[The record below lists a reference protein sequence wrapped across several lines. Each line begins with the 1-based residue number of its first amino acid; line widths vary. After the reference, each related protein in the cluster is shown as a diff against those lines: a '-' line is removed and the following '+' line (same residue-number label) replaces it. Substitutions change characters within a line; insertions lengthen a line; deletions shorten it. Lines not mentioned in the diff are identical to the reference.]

1 MMMNQDKKINWLDW
15 DDAKNVLFIS
25 AHIYNEQNP
34 KTFYPYSG
42 GTDTNTLRIDEIY
55 PGGILNIP
63 FGFKNNYS
71 YDYRNMF
78 RTKIIPR
85 LYKFKPDI
93 IFVSAGFDGHELE
106 IINQNHMCLQE
117 YDYAWIT
124 EQLQR
129 VANKFSEGRLISV
142 LEGGYN
148 VNKGLIS
155 SFAQSVFTHARFLNL
170 SINTE
175 YYYDVKFTKVKRKRA
190 LENDIKVF
198 KSIKRF
204 DNNPRRSERL
214 RHNEIKE
221 DLSKKK
227 LGDEKDIISN
237 KDDEDDEDNKS
248 KISKQFENN
257 FNDKNIN
264 NYYKNE
270 NDDFNNNNINEKNNN
285 NY

>member
-1 MMMNQDKKINWLDW
+1 M
-15 DDAKNVLFIS
+15 
-25 AHIYNEQNP
+25 
-34 KTFYPYSG
+34 
-42 GTDTNTLRIDEIY
+42 
-55 PGGILNIP
+55 
-63 FGFKNNYS
+63 
-71 YDYRNMF
+71 
-78 RTKIIPR
+78 
-85 LYKFKPDI
+85 
-93 IFVSAGFDGHELE
+93 
-106 IINQNHMCLQE
+106 
-117 YDYAWIT
+117 
-124 EQLQR
+124 
-129 VANKFSEGRLISV
+129 
-142 LEGGYN
+142 
-148 VNKGLIS
+148 
-155 SFAQSVFTHARFLNL
+155 
-170 SINTE
+170 
-175 YYYDVKFTKVKRKRA
+175 
-190 LENDIKVF
+190 ENDIKVF
-198 KSIKRF
+198 KNIKRF

>member
-1 MMMNQDKKINWLDW
+1 
-15 DDAKNVLFIS
+15 
-25 AHIYNEQNP
+25 
-34 KTFYPYSG
+34 
-42 GTDTNTLRIDEIY
+42 
-55 PGGILNIP
+55 
-63 FGFKNNYS
+63 
-71 YDYRNMF
+71 
-78 RTKIIPR
+78 
-85 LYKFKPDI
+85 
-93 IFVSAGFDGHELE
+93 
-106 IINQNHMCLQE
+106 MCLQE

-270 NDDFNNNNINEKNNN
+270 NDNFNNNNINEKNNN